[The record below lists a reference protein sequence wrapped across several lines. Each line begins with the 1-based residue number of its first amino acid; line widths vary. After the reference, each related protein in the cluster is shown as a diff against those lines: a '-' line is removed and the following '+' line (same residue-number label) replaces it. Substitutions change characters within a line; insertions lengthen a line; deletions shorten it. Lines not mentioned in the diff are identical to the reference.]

1 MSSTKDALESID
13 KRRKIADQLINQLDE
28 QLVECKEEMKR
39 LQHSSADQEAVIA
52 HAKILLGHKKM
63 YQEQI
68 YILNNQ
74 ALNLLQVE
82 SVSQSLKEAPKK
94 GES

>member
-1 MSSTKDALESID
+1 MSELCFKLYIKLKPDHSLLLMQID

-63 YQEQI
+63 
-68 YILNNQ
+68 
-74 ALNLLQVE
+74 
-82 SVSQSLKEAPKK
+82 
-94 GES
+94 